1 MYQYTTTNL
10 INNAVDLTTGKPRW
24 DYTTDVFN
32 IKRIGKFLKANVKA
46 IYKASYTDPVLAV
59 ASLDTT
65 DDIFND
71 NKLYRIAM
79 YIRLSGSQNSYY
91 SNDMVFKGKPL
102 YIEFERVDGDSDED
116 LAEKVAY
123 IAKKYMTAIYEFEI
137 VKVEAKGTKIVISA
151 TDEYQR
157 FTKVD
162 VEAWDASA
170 GLQNHVGT
178 FGAFVVKGSATP
190 EGAKLNL
197 VQGREGFG
205 TYQYMLKNYRLP
217 TAANTRWTRIVQDET
232 PILGAK
238 YNQYTIE
245 YQVDRGIMGSDAVGD
260 RVTSTTCHVFFVN
273 QDVATDFEAG
283 LAKIGTVKDAL
294 KPLTLQKI
302 ADITDMEQAGTAKTV
317 EPQVASGLTGVTIKQ
332 VTAKTDAD
340 WLTVTPGASNVQLTG
355 TSNDLGAARTAK
367 VSILVTGSN
376 GATAMQDILLTQKNS

>member
-1 MYQYTTTNL
+1 MFQYTTTNL

-24 DYTTDVFN
+24 DYNTDVFN
-32 IKRIGKFLKANVKA
+32 IKRVGKFLKANVKA

-102 YIEFERVDGDSDED
+102 YIEFERVEGDTDES

-123 IAKKYMTAIYEFEI
+123 IAKKYMTVIYEFEI
-137 VKVEAKGTKIVISA
+137 VKVEAKGTKIIISA

-245 YQVDRGIMGSDAVGD
+245 YQVERGIMGSDAVGD
-260 RVTSTTCHVFFVN
+260 RVTSTTCHTFFVN
-273 QDVATDFEAG
+273 QDVATDFEVG

-302 ADITDMEQAGTAKTV
+302 ADITDMVQAGTAKTV
-317 EPQVASGLTGVTIKQ
+317 TPQLASGLTGVTIKQ

-340 WLTVTPGASNVQLTG
+340 WLTVTPSASNVQLTG
-355 TSNDLGAARTAK
+355 TSNDSGAARTAK
-367 VSILVTGSN
+367 VTILVTGSN
-376 GATAMQDILLTQKNS
+376 GATAMQDILLTQKNE

>member
-1 MYQYTTTNL
+1 MFQYTTTNL

-24 DYTTDVFN
+24 DYNTDVFN
-32 IKRIGKFLKANVKA
+32 IKRVGKFLKSNVKA

-102 YIEFERVDGDSDED
+102 YIEFERVQGDTDES

-123 IAKKYMTAIYEFEI
+123 IAKKYMAIIYEFEI
-137 VKVEAKGTKIVISA
+137 VKVEAKGTKIIISA
-151 TDEYQR
+151 IDEYQR

-162 VEAWDASA
+162 VEAWDANA

-245 YQVDRGIMGSDAVGD
+245 YQVERGIMGSDAVGD
-260 RVTSTTCHVFFVN
+260 RVTSTTCHTFFVN

-302 ADITDMEQAGTAKTV
+302 ADITDMVQAGTAKTV
-317 EPQVASGLTGVTIKQ
+317 TPQLASGLTGVTIKQ

-340 WLTVTPGASNVQLTG
+340 WLTVTPSASNVQLTG
-355 TSNDLGAARTAK
+355 TSNGSGASRTAK
-367 VSILVTGSN
+367 VTILVTGSN
-376 GATAMQDILLTQKNS
+376 GATAMQDILLTQKNE

>member
-1 MYQYTTTNL
+1 MFQYTTTNL

-24 DYTTDVFN
+24 DYNTDVFN
-32 IKRIGKFLKANVKA
+32 IKRVGKFLKANVKA

-102 YIEFERVDGDSDED
+102 YIEFERVEGDTDEK

-123 IAKKYMTAIYEFEI
+123 IAKKYMTVIYEFEI
-137 VKVEAKGTKIVISA
+137 VKVEAKGTKIIISA

-162 VEAWDASA
+162 VEAWDSSA

-190 EGAKLNL
+190 EGTKLNL

-245 YQVDRGIMGSDAVGD
+245 YQVERGIMGSDAVGD

-302 ADITDMEQAGTAKTV
+302 ADITDMVQAGTAKTV
-317 EPQVASGLTGVTIKQ
+317 TPQLASGLTGVTIKQ

-340 WLTVTPGASNVQLTG
+340 WLTVTPGTSNVQLTG
-355 TSNDLGAARTAK
+355 TSNDSGAARTAK

-376 GATAMQDILLTQKNS
+376 GATAMQDISLTQKNS